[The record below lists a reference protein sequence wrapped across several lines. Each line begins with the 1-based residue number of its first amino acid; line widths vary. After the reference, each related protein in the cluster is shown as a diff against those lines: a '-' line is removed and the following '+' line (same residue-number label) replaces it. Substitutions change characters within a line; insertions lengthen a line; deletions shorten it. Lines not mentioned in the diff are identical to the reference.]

1 MPTECTPELFEFE
14 GVERRAVVAS
24 FDGGTITS
32 NAGALLLR
40 QLDRGIGLV
49 RRFGGC
55 FVDRRDPRFV
65 EHRVETLVGQRIFAL
80 ALGYE
85 DLNDHDELSHD
96 PISPTTCR
104 TAGSSSGLFSWFGR
118 NRRIAKDYENLGL
131 TLAAFVTL
139 ACIQIAV
146 RRLAR

>member
-49 RRFGGC
+49 RRFAAPRDADRETMMESVEPVWDGNETWGASQRRPRPTC
-55 FVDRRDPRFV
+55 FIARPPLSRR
-65 EHRVETLVGQRIFAL
+65 Q
-80 ALGYE
+80 
-85 DLNDHDELSHD
+85 
-96 PISPTTCR
+96 
-104 TAGSSSGLFSWFGR
+104 
-118 NRRIAKDYENLGL
+118 
-131 TLAAFVTL
+131 
-139 ACIQIAV
+139 Q
-146 RRLAR
+146 